1 MPVWLKND
9 YLSGMLRQGFDLDG
23 HIRDLLY
30 DHDCVIVMG
39 LGGFIAHYHPA
50 TINESLRFIT
60 PPSKRIAF
68 NAALR
73 SNDGLLAHHISYRE
87 KLSYAQA
94 CAAVTEYAES
104 IKAELARGGKHK
116 IEKVGV
122 LFSDNHGNTQFLP
135 DTSTNFLPDSF
146 GLPIVQAV
154 PIAVTEELG
163 QTGTETNEPAII
175 EFGASEPES
184 AGKPVRRLRI
194 MEMIPAAAVLALLV
208 MAPPLIDRFNE
219 HLGSLVPFT
228 RIDEVVSGEQVV
240 IPPMPKVEIMQPEN
254 LSEMVVEPTADTT
267 IQSVVAS
274 PEVEP
279 SSTDSTTQPI
289 SVSPVM
295 STSSSSV
302 LENGSQEKITNG
314 SSKINYHV
322 IVGSYK
328 NRQNAKRMVNELRVA
343 GVEAEIIRRRDG
355 NYLVTVFTAESEK
368 AAENELPTFR
378 TTIVA
383 SAWVFE
389 SAE

>member
-1 MPVWLKND
+1 
-9 YLSGMLRQGFDLDG
+9 MLRQSFDLDI

-73 SNDGLLAHHISYRE
+73 SNDGLLAHHISYKE

-104 IKAELARGGKHK
+104 IKAELDRGGKHK

-122 LFSDNHGNTQFLP
+122 LFSDNNGNTQFLP

-154 PIAVTEELG
+154 PIAASEDLG
-163 QTGTETNEPAII
+163 QTGTETNDPAII
-175 EFGASEPES
+175 EFGSSETETS
-184 AGKPVRRLRI
+184 GKPVKRLRI

-208 MAPPLIDRFNE
+208 MAPPMVDRFNA
-219 HLGSLVPFT
+219 HMGSLVPFT
-228 RIDEVVSGEQVV
+228 RIDEVVSGEHVV
-240 IPPMPKVEIMQPEN
+240 IPPMPQIEIMQPEPA
-254 LSEMVVEPTADTT
+254 SEMVVEPTLDTAVQT
-267 IQSVVAS
+267 VVTD
-274 PEVEP
+274 PEVETP
-279 SSTDSTTQPI
+279 IVDSTINPI
-289 SVSPVM
+289 SISSAMP
-295 STSSSSV
+295 SASSSV
-302 LENGSQEKITNG
+302 LEKGSQEASINA
-314 SSKINYHV
+314 SSKISYHV

-328 NRQNAKRMVNELRVA
+328 NRQNAKRMVKELSIA
-343 GVEAEIIRRRDG
+343 GVDAEIIRRRDG
-355 NYLVTVFTAESEK
+355 NYLVTVFTAASEK
-368 AAENELPTFR
+368 AAENELPAFR

>member
-1 MPVWLKND
+1 
-9 YLSGMLRQGFDLDG
+9 MLQQSFDLDG

-73 SNDGLLAHHISYRE
+73 SNDGLLAHHVSYKE

-104 IKAELARGGKHK
+104 IKAELSRGGKYK

-122 LFSDNHGNTQFLP
+122 LFSDNNGNTQFLP

-154 PIAVTEELG
+154 PIAGSEELS
-163 QTGTETNEPAII
+163 QTGTNEPAII
-175 EFGASEPES
+175 EFGSTESEDT
-184 AGKPVRRLRI
+184 GKPVKRLRI

-219 HLGSLVPFT
+219 HMGSLVPFT

-240 IPPMPKVEIMQPEN
+240 IPPMPKVEIMQPESA
-254 LSEMVVEPTADTT
+254 SEVLVGPSVDTTAQMVVAPPVEEPV
-267 IQSVVAS
+267 I
-274 PEVEP
+274 
-279 SSTDSTTQPI
+279 TDSTTLPS
-289 SVSPVM
+289 SVSSGM
-295 STSSSSV
+295 SIVSSSV
-302 LENGSQEKITNG
+302 LDNRSTEANSNA

-328 NRQNAKRMVNELRVA
+328 NRQNAKRMVKELRTA
-343 GVEAEIIRRRDG
+343 GVEADIIRRRDG
-355 NYLVTVFTAESEK
+355 NYLVTVFTADSEK
-368 AAENELPTFR
+368 AAENELPAFR
-378 TTIVA
+378 TAIVA

>member
-1 MPVWLKND
+1 
-9 YLSGMLRQGFDLDG
+9 MLRQSFDLDI

-73 SNDGLLAHHISYRE
+73 SNDGLLAHHISYKE

-104 IKAELARGGKHK
+104 IKAELDRGGKHK

-122 LFSDNHGNTQFLP
+122 LFSDNNGNTQFLP

-154 PIAVTEELG
+154 PIAASEDLG
-163 QTGTETNEPAII
+163 QTGTETNDPAII
-175 EFGASEPES
+175 EFGSSETETS
-184 AGKPVRRLRI
+184 GKPVKRLRI

-208 MAPPLIDRFNE
+208 MAPPMVDRFNA
-219 HLGSLVPFT
+219 HMGSLVPFT
-228 RIDEVVSGEQVV
+228 RIDEVVSGEHVV
-240 IPPMPKVEIMQPEN
+240 IPPMPQIEIMQPEPA
-254 LSEMVVEPTADTT
+254 SEMVVEPTLDTAVQT
-267 IQSVVAS
+267 VVTDT
-274 PEVEP
+274 EVETP
-279 SSTDSTTQPI
+279 MVDSTINPI
-289 SVSPVM
+289 SISAAMP
-295 STSSSSV
+295 SASSSV
-302 LENGSQEKITNG
+302 LEKGSQEASINA
-314 SSKINYHV
+314 SSKISYHV

-328 NRQNAKRMVNELRVA
+328 NRQNAKRMVKELSIA
-343 GVEAEIIRRRDG
+343 GVDAEIIRRRDG
-355 NYLVTVFTAESEK
+355 NYLVTVFTAASEK
-368 AAENELPTFR
+368 AAENELPAFR

>member
-1 MPVWLKND
+1 
-9 YLSGMLRQGFDLDG
+9 DLDG

-73 SNDGLLAHHISYRE
+73 NNDGLLAHHISYKE

-104 IKAELARGGKHK
+104 IKAELERGGKHK

-122 LFSDNHGNTQFLP
+122 LFSDNSGNTQFLP

-154 PIAVTEELG
+154 PIAPSEELA
-163 QTGTETNEPAII
+163 QTGTNDPAVF
-175 EFGASEPES
+175 EFGTTETEHFE
-184 AGKPVRRLRI
+184 KPVKRLRI

-208 MAPPLIDRFNE
+208 MAPPLIDRFNA
-219 HLGSLVPFT
+219 HMGSLVPFT

-240 IPPMPKVEIMQPEN
+240 IPPMPQIEIMQPEN
-254 LSEMVVEPTADTT
+254 ASEVVVEPTIDT
-267 IQSVVAS
+267 VVQTLVTD
-274 PEVEP
+274 PVVETP
-279 SSTDSTTQPI
+279 IVDSTTNPTL
-289 SVSPVM
+289 VSAGM
-295 STSSSSV
+295 LSASSSV
-302 LENGSQEKITNG
+302 LEKGSEESSSNA

-328 NRQNAKRMVNELRVA
+328 NRQNAKRMVKELRTA
-343 GVEAEIIRRRDG
+343 GIEAEIISRRDG
-355 NYLVTVFTAESEK
+355 NYLVTVFTADSEK
-368 AAENELPTFR
+368 AAENELPAFR

>member
-1 MPVWLKND
+1 
-9 YLSGMLRQGFDLDG
+9 MLRQSFDLDG

-73 SNDGLLAHHISYRE
+73 NNDGLLAHHISYKE

-104 IKAELARGGKHK
+104 IKAELERGGKHK

-122 LFSDNHGNTQFLP
+122 LFSDNSGNTQFLP

-154 PIAVTEELG
+154 PIAASEELA
-163 QTGTETNEPAII
+163 QTGTNDPAVF
-175 EFGASEPES
+175 EFGTTETEHFE
-184 AGKPVRRLRI
+184 KPVKRLRI

-208 MAPPLIDRFNE
+208 MAPPLIDRFNA
-219 HLGSLVPFT
+219 HMGSLVPFT

-240 IPPMPKVEIMQPEN
+240 IPPMPQIEIMQPEN
-254 LSEMVVEPTADTT
+254 ASEVVVEPTLDTAV
-267 IQSVVAS
+267 QSVVTN
-274 PEVEP
+274 PVVETP
-279 SSTDSTTQPI
+279 IVDSTTNPTP
-289 SVSPVM
+289 VSAGM
-295 STSSSSV
+295 LSASSSV
-302 LENGSQEKITNG
+302 LEKGSEESSSNA

-328 NRQNAKRMVNELRVA
+328 NRQNAKRMVKELRTA
-343 GVEAEIIRRRDG
+343 GVEADIISRRDD
-355 NYLVTVFTAESEK
+355 NYLVTVFTADSEK
-368 AAENELPTFR
+368 AAENELPVFR

>member
-1 MPVWLKND
+1 
-9 YLSGMLRQGFDLDG
+9 MLRQSFDLDI

-73 SNDGLLAHHISYRE
+73 SNDGLLAHHISYKE

-104 IKAELARGGKHK
+104 IKAELDRGGKHK

-122 LFSDNHGNTQFLP
+122 LFSDNNGNTQFLP

-154 PIAVTEELG
+154 PIAASEDLG
-163 QTGTETNEPAII
+163 QTGTETNDPAII
-175 EFGASEPES
+175 EFGSSETETS
-184 AGKPVRRLRI
+184 GKPVKRLRI

-208 MAPPLIDRFNE
+208 MAPPMLDRFNA
-219 HLGSLVPFT
+219 HMGSLVPFT
-228 RIDEVVSGEQVV
+228 RIDEVVSGEHVV
-240 IPPMPKVEIMQPEN
+240 IPPMPQIEIMQPEPA
-254 LSEMVVEPTADTT
+254 SEMVVEPTLDTAVQTIVAD
-267 IQSVVAS
+267 
-274 PEVEP
+274 PEVETP
-279 SSTDSTTQPI
+279 MVDSTINPI
-289 SVSPVM
+289 SISAAMP
-295 STSSSSV
+295 SASSSV
-302 LENGSQEKITNG
+302 LEKGSQEASINA
-314 SSKINYHV
+314 SSKISYHV

-328 NRQNAKRMVNELRVA
+328 NRQNAKRMVKELSIA
-343 GVEAEIIRRRDG
+343 GVDAEIIRRRDG
-355 NYLVTVFTAESEK
+355 NYLVTVFTAASEK
-368 AAENELPTFR
+368 AAENELPAFR

>member
-1 MPVWLKND
+1 
-9 YLSGMLRQGFDLDG
+9 MLRQSFDLDI

-73 SNDGLLAHHISYRE
+73 SNDGLLAHHISYKE

-104 IKAELARGGKHK
+104 IKAELDRGGKHK

-122 LFSDNHGNTQFLP
+122 LFSDNNGNTQFLP

-154 PIAVTEELG
+154 PIAASEDLG
-163 QTGTETNEPAII
+163 QTGTETNDPAII
-175 EFGASEPES
+175 EFGSSETETS
-184 AGKPVRRLRI
+184 GKPVKRLRI

-208 MAPPLIDRFNE
+208 MAPPMLDRFNA
-219 HLGSLVPFT
+219 HMGSLVPFT
-228 RIDEVVSGEQVV
+228 RIDEVVSGEHVV
-240 IPPMPKVEIMQPEN
+240 IPPMPQIEIMQPEPA
-254 LSEMVVEPTADTT
+254 SEMVVEPTLDTAVQT
-267 IQSVVAS
+267 VVTD
-274 PEVEP
+274 PEVETP
-279 SSTDSTTQPI
+279 MVDSTINPI
-289 SVSPVM
+289 SISAAMP
-295 STSSSSV
+295 SASSSV
-302 LENGSQEKITNG
+302 LEKGSQEASINA
-314 SSKINYHV
+314 SSKISYHV

-328 NRQNAKRMVNELRVA
+328 NRQNAKRMVKELSIA
-343 GVEAEIIRRRDG
+343 GVDAEIIRRRDG
-355 NYLVTVFTAESEK
+355 NYLVTVFTAASEK
-368 AAENELPTFR
+368 AAENELPAFR

>member
-1 MPVWLKND
+1 M
-9 YLSGMLRQGFDLDG
+9 RQSFDLDI

-73 SNDGLLAHHISYRE
+73 SNDGLLAHHISYKE

-104 IKAELARGGKHK
+104 IKAELDRGGKHK

-122 LFSDNHGNTQFLP
+122 LFSDNNGNTQFLP

-154 PIAVTEELG
+154 PIAASEDLG
-163 QTGTETNEPAII
+163 QTGTETNDPAII
-175 EFGASEPES
+175 EFGSSETETS
-184 AGKPVRRLRI
+184 GKPVKRLRI

-208 MAPPLIDRFNE
+208 MAPPMLDRFNA
-219 HLGSLVPFT
+219 HMGSLVPFT
-228 RIDEVVSGEQVV
+228 RIDEVVSGEHVV
-240 IPPMPKVEIMQPEN
+240 IPPMPQIEIMQPEPA
-254 LSEMVVEPTADTT
+254 SEMVVEPTLDTAVQT
-267 IQSVVAS
+267 VVTD
-274 PEVEP
+274 PEVETP
-279 SSTDSTTQPI
+279 IVDSTINPI
-289 SVSPVM
+289 SISAAMP
-295 STSSSSV
+295 SASSSV
-302 LENGSQEKITNG
+302 LEKGSQEASINA
-314 SSKINYHV
+314 SSKISYHV

-328 NRQNAKRMVNELRVA
+328 NRQNAKRMVKELSIA
-343 GVEAEIIRRRDG
+343 GVDAEIIRRRDG
-355 NYLVTVFTAESEK
+355 NYLVTVFTAASEK
-368 AAENELPTFR
+368 AAENELPAFR
-378 TTIVA
+378 TAIVA

>member
-1 MPVWLKND
+1 
-9 YLSGMLRQGFDLDG
+9 MLQQSFDLDG

-73 SNDGLLAHHISYRE
+73 SNDGLLAHHVSYKE

-104 IKAELARGGKHK
+104 IKAELSRGGKYK

-122 LFSDNHGNTQFLP
+122 LFSDNNGNTQFLP

-154 PIAVTEELG
+154 PIAGSEELG
-163 QTGTETNEPAII
+163 QTGTNEPAII
-175 EFGASEPES
+175 EFGSTESEDT
-184 AGKPVRRLRI
+184 GKPVKRLRI

-219 HLGSLVPFT
+219 HMGSLVPFT

-240 IPPMPKVEIMQPEN
+240 IPPMPKVEIMQPERA
-254 LSEMVVEPTADTT
+254 SEVLVGPSVDTT
-267 IQSVVAS
+267 AQTVVAA
-274 PEVEP
+274 PVEEP
-279 SSTDSTTQPI
+279 VITDSTILPS
-289 SVSPVM
+289 SVSSGM
-295 STSSSSV
+295 STVSSSV
-302 LENGSQEKITNG
+302 LDNRSTEANSNA

-328 NRQNAKRMVNELRVA
+328 NRQNAKRMVKELRTA
-343 GVEAEIIRRRDG
+343 GVEADIIRRRDG
-355 NYLVTVFTAESEK
+355 NYLVTVFTADSEK
-368 AAENELPTFR
+368 AAENELPIFR
-378 TTIVA
+378 TAIVA

>member
-1 MPVWLKND
+1 
-9 YLSGMLRQGFDLDG
+9 MLRQSFDLDG

-73 SNDGLLAHHISYRE
+73 NNDGLLAHHISYKE

-104 IKAELARGGKHK
+104 IKAELERGGKHK

-122 LFSDNHGNTQFLP
+122 LFSDNNGNTQFLP

-154 PIAVTEELG
+154 PIASSEELV
-163 QTGTETNEPAII
+163 QTGTNEPAII
-175 EFGASEPES
+175 EYGSTETES
-184 AGKPVRRLRI
+184 AEKPVRRLRI

-208 MAPPLIDRFNE
+208 MAPPIIDRFNA
-219 HLGSLVPFT
+219 HMGSLVPFT
-228 RIDEVVSGEQVV
+228 RIDEVVSGEHVV
-240 IPPMPKVEIMQPEN
+240 IPPMPEVEIMQPETA
-254 LSEMVVEPTADTT
+254 SEIVVEPYQDTAAQT
-267 IQSVVAS
+267 VVTD
-274 PEVEP
+274 PLIETPIV
-279 SSTDSTTQPI
+279 DSTINPI
-289 SVSPVM
+289 SASSAMPSASSPI
-295 STSSSSV
+295 
-302 LENGSQEKITNG
+302 LEKGSQEVSASP
-314 SSKINYHV
+314 SSKISYHV

-328 NRQNAKRMVNELRVA
+328 NRQNAKRMVKELRNA
-343 GVEAEIIRRRDG
+343 GVEADVIHRRDG
-355 NYLVTVFTAESEK
+355 NYLVTVFTADTEK
-368 AAENELPTFR
+368 AAENELPAFR
-378 TTIVA
+378 TTVVA

>member
-1 MPVWLKND
+1 M
-9 YLSGMLRQGFDLDG
+9 RQSFDLDI

-73 SNDGLLAHHISYRE
+73 SNDGLLAHHISYKE

-104 IKAELARGGKHK
+104 IKAELDRGGKHK

-122 LFSDNHGNTQFLP
+122 LFSDNNGNTQFLP

-154 PIAVTEELG
+154 PIAASEDLG
-163 QTGTETNEPAII
+163 QTGTETNDPAII
-175 EFGASEPES
+175 EFGSSETETS
-184 AGKPVRRLRI
+184 GKPVKRLRI

-208 MAPPLIDRFNE
+208 MAPPMVDRFNA
-219 HLGSLVPFT
+219 HMGSLVPFT
-228 RIDEVVSGEQVV
+228 RIDEVVSGEHVV
-240 IPPMPKVEIMQPEN
+240 IPPMPQIEIMQPEPA
-254 LSEMVVEPTADTT
+254 SEMVVEPPLDTAVQT
-267 IQSVVAS
+267 VVTD
-274 PEVEP
+274 PEVETP
-279 SSTDSTTQPI
+279 IVDSTINPI
-289 SVSPVM
+289 SISSAMP
-295 STSSSSV
+295 SASSSV
-302 LENGSQEKITNG
+302 LEKGSQEASINA
-314 SSKINYHV
+314 SSKISYHV

-328 NRQNAKRMVNELRVA
+328 NRQNAKRMVKELSIA
-343 GVEAEIIRRRDG
+343 GVDAEIIRRRDG
-355 NYLVTVFTAESEK
+355 NYLVTVFTAASEK
-368 AAENELPTFR
+368 AAENELPAFR

>member
-1 MPVWLKND
+1 
-9 YLSGMLRQGFDLDG
+9 MLRQSFDLDG

-73 SNDGLLAHHISYRE
+73 NNDGLLAHHISYKE

-104 IKAELARGGKHK
+104 IKAELERGGKHK

-122 LFSDNHGNTQFLP
+122 LFSDNSGNTQFLP

-154 PIAVTEELG
+154 PIAASEELA
-163 QTGTETNEPAII
+163 QTGTNDPAVF
-175 EFGASEPES
+175 EFGTTETEHFE
-184 AGKPVRRLRI
+184 KPVKRLRI

-208 MAPPLIDRFNE
+208 MAPPLIDRFNA
-219 HLGSLVPFT
+219 HMGSLVPFT

-240 IPPMPKVEIMQPEN
+240 IPPMPQIEIMQPEN
-254 LSEMVVEPTADTT
+254 ASEVVVEPTLDTAV
-267 IQSVVAS
+267 QSVVTN
-274 PEVEP
+274 PVVETP
-279 SSTDSTTQPI
+279 IVDSTTNPTP
-289 SVSPVM
+289 VSAGM
-295 STSSSSV
+295 LSASSSV
-302 LENGSQEKITNG
+302 LEKGSEESSSNA

-328 NRQNAKRMVNELRVA
+328 NRQNAKRMVKELRTA
-343 GVEAEIIRRRDG
+343 GIEAEIISRRDG
-355 NYLVTVFTAESEK
+355 NYLVTVFTADSEK
-368 AAENELPTFR
+368 AAENELPAFR

>member
-1 MPVWLKND
+1 
-9 YLSGMLRQGFDLDG
+9 MLRQSFDLDG

-73 SNDGLLAHHISYRE
+73 NNDGLLAHHISYKE

-104 IKAELARGGKHK
+104 IKAELERGGKHK

-122 LFSDNHGNTQFLP
+122 LFSDNSGNTQFLP

-154 PIAVTEELG
+154 PIAPSEELA
-163 QTGTETNEPAII
+163 QTGTNDPAVF
-175 EFGASEPES
+175 EFGTTETEHFE
-184 AGKPVRRLRI
+184 KPVKRLRI

-208 MAPPLIDRFNE
+208 MAPPLIDRFNA
-219 HLGSLVPFT
+219 HMGSLVPFT

-240 IPPMPKVEIMQPEN
+240 IPPMPQIEIMQPEN
-254 LSEMVVEPTADTT
+254 ASEVVVEPSLDTAV
-267 IQSVVAS
+267 QSVVTN
-274 PEVEP
+274 PVVETP
-279 SSTDSTTQPI
+279 IVDSTTNPTP
-289 SVSPVM
+289 VSAGM
-295 STSSSSV
+295 LSASSSV
-302 LENGSQEKITNG
+302 LENGSEESSSNA

-328 NRQNAKRMVNELRVA
+328 NRQNAKRMVKELRTA
-343 GVEAEIIRRRDG
+343 GIEAEIISRRDG
-355 NYLVTVFTAESEK
+355 NYLVTVFTADSEK
-368 AAENELPTFR
+368 AAENELPAFR

>member
-1 MPVWLKND
+1 
-9 YLSGMLRQGFDLDG
+9 MLRQSFDLDG

-73 SNDGLLAHHISYRE
+73 NNDGLLAHHISYKE

-104 IKAELARGGKHK
+104 IKAELERGGKHK

-122 LFSDNHGNTQFLP
+122 LFSDNSGNTQFLP

-154 PIAVTEELG
+154 PIAASEELA
-163 QTGTETNEPAII
+163 QTGTNDPAVFEFGTNET
-175 EFGASEPES
+175 EHFE
-184 AGKPVRRLRI
+184 KPVKRLRI

-208 MAPPLIDRFNE
+208 MAPPLIDRFNA
-219 HLGSLVPFT
+219 HMGSLVPFT

-240 IPPMPKVEIMQPEN
+240 IPPMPQIEIMQPEN
-254 LSEMVVEPTADTT
+254 ASEVVVEPTLDTAV
-267 IQSVVAS
+267 QSVVTN
-274 PEVEP
+274 PVVETP
-279 SSTDSTTQPI
+279 IVDSTTNPTL
-289 SVSPVM
+289 VSAGM
-295 STSSSSV
+295 LSASSSV
-302 LENGSQEKITNG
+302 LEKGSEESSSNA

-328 NRQNAKRMVNELRVA
+328 NRQNAKRMVKELRTA
-343 GVEAEIIRRRDG
+343 GIEAEIISRRDG
-355 NYLVTVFTAESEK
+355 NYLVTVFTADSEK
-368 AAENELPTFR
+368 AAENELPAFR

>member
-1 MPVWLKND
+1 
-9 YLSGMLRQGFDLDG
+9 MLRQSFDLDI

-73 SNDGLLAHHISYRE
+73 SNDGLLAHHISYKE

-104 IKAELARGGKHK
+104 IKAELDRGGKHK

-122 LFSDNHGNTQFLP
+122 LFSDNNGNTQFLP

-154 PIAVTEELG
+154 PIAASEDLG
-163 QTGTETNEPAII
+163 QTGTETNDPAII
-175 EFGASEPES
+175 EFGSSETETS
-184 AGKPVRRLRI
+184 GKPVKRLRI

-208 MAPPLIDRFNE
+208 MAPPMLDRFNA
-219 HLGSLVPFT
+219 HMGSLVPFT
-228 RIDEVVSGEQVV
+228 RIDEVVSGEHVV
-240 IPPMPKVEIMQPEN
+240 IPPMPQIEIMQPEPA
-254 LSEMVVEPTADTT
+254 SEMVVEPPLDTAVQT
-267 IQSVVAS
+267 VVTD
-274 PEVEP
+274 PEVETP
-279 SSTDSTTQPI
+279 MVDSTINPI
-289 SVSPVM
+289 SISSAMP
-295 STSSSSV
+295 SASSSV
-302 LENGSQEKITNG
+302 LEKGSQEASINA
-314 SSKINYHV
+314 SSKISYHV

-328 NRQNAKRMVNELRVA
+328 NRQNAKRMVKELSIA
-343 GVEAEIIRRRDG
+343 GVDAEIIRRRDG
-355 NYLVTVFTAESEK
+355 NYLVTVFTAASEK
-368 AAENELPTFR
+368 AAENELPAFR